1 MPTGFSFSVSERMQ
15 YCAAVSR
22 ACLNVRTCMHIAVL
36 VEGCVVLGKPNV
48 IYDVDVSLV
57 HEATERVVA
66 LGVSTV
72 MCSGDGIIQCKLA
85 RMQKMNCIVN
95 GNATASRVCFA
106 DPWMADSD
114 DWLMF
119 VVECRPKT
127 FVTDTPV

>member
-1 MPTGFSFSVSERMQ
+1 
-15 YCAAVSR
+15 
-22 ACLNVRTCMHIAVL
+22 MHVGVL

-72 MCSGDGIIQCKLA
+72 MCSGEGIIQCKLA
-85 RMQKMNCIVN
+85 RMQKMTCIVD
-95 GNATASRVCFA
+95 GSTTASRVCFA